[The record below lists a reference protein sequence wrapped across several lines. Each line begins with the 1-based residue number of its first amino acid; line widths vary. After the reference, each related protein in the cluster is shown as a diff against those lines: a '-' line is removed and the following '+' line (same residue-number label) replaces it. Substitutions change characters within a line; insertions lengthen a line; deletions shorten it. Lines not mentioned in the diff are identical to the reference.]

1 MNNPKAALQPKI
13 AVDRLNSMPTDMERV
28 DAIFDRITQETDQVF
43 SMLKK
48 GMIEEASLKT
58 VEENIARDYILQT
71 FDEIRMDAHDTAVR
85 SARHFAAMCAQ
96 ASEHLPEGHQKNVA
110 KCVAELFDQFAR
122 RLDTQVMRQT
132 PVVAGGKDGGGK
144 DADVRALLENSA

>member
-1 MNNPKAALQPKI
+1 MNSPKAALQPKI
-13 AVDRLNSMPTDMERV
+13 ATDRLNSVPTDMERV
-28 DAIFDRITQETDQVF
+28 DQIFERITTETDQVF

-58 VEENIARDYILQT
+58 VEENIARDYILET
-71 FDEIRMDAHDTAVR
+71 FDEVRMEAHQSAVR

-96 ASEHLPEGHQKNVA
+96 ASEHLVEGHQKNVA

-122 RLDTQVMRQT
+122 RLDFQVRRDEPT
-132 PVVAGGKDGGGK
+132 VAAKQEERSEQ
-144 DADVRALLENSA
+144 AVRPLLESSG

>member
-1 MNNPKAALQPKI
+1 MSNAKVALQPKI
-13 AVDRLNSMPTDMERV
+13 AADRANALSTDMDRV
-28 DAIFDRITQETDQVF
+28 DAIFDRITTETDQVF

-58 VEENIARDYILQT
+58 VEENIARDYIMQT
-71 FDEIRMDAHDTAVR
+71 FDEIRAEAYDTSVR

-96 ASEHLPEGHQKNVA
+96 ASEHLVEPHQKSVA

-122 RLDTQVMRQT
+122 RLDAKQNAQRGSGQ
-132 PVVAGGKDGGGK
+132 GDGNPPSEL
-144 DADVRALLENSA
+144 RPMLENSA

>member
-13 AVDRLNSMPTDMERV
+13 ALDRLNSIPTDMERV
-28 DAIFDRITQETDQVF
+28 DAIFEHITTETDQVF

-71 FDEIRMDAHDTAVR
+71 FEEVRMESHDTAVR

-96 ASEHLPEGHQKNVA
+96 ASEHLIEGHQKNVA

-122 RLDTQVMRQT
+122 RLDAQVPRQS
-132 PVVAGGKDGGGK
+132 PVVAERPDGGMESG
-144 DADVRALLENSA
+144 VRPLLENTA

>member
-13 AVDRLNSMPTDMERV
+13 AVDRLNSVPTDMERV
-28 DAIFDRITQETDQVF
+28 DQIFERITTETDQVF

-71 FDEIRMDAHDTAVR
+71 FEEVRTEAHDTAVR

-96 ASEHLPEGHQKNVA
+96 ASEHLIEGHQKNVA

-122 RLDTQVMRQT
+122 RLDSQVTRQG
-132 PVVAGGKDGGGK
+132 PAVADRHEGASDS
-144 DADVRALLENSA
+144 DIRPLLENSA

>member
-1 MNNPKAALQPKI
+1 MNNPKVALQPKI
-13 AVDRLNSMPTDMERV
+13 AVDRLNSMPSDMERV
-28 DAIFDRITQETDQVF
+28 DEIFDRITTETDQVF

-71 FDEIRMDAHDTAVR
+71 FDEIRMEAHDTAVR

-122 RLDTQVMRQT
+122 RLDTQIVRQT
-132 PVVAGGKDGGGK
+132 PAEVQKTGS
-144 DADVRALLENSA
+144 DAESEVRPLLENSA

>member
-1 MNNPKAALQPKI
+1 MNNSKSALQPKI
-13 AVDRLNSMPTDMERV
+13 AVERLNSLPSDMERV
-28 DAIFDRITQETDQVF
+28 DAIFDRITDETDQVF

-71 FDEIRMDAHDTAVR
+71 FDEIRLEAHDTAVR

-96 ASEHLPEGHQKNVA
+96 ASEHLSEGHQKNVA

-122 RLDTQVMRQT
+122 RLDSQVIRQS
-132 PVVAGGKDGGGK
+132 PVAAQAKNGE
-144 DADVRALLENSA
+144 AEAEVRPLLENSA